1 MLTRASSVAILAAL
15 ALGSLSRADAQ
26 TPLPLLGA
34 MYSHTS
40 LAGCNLDNTGIVR
53 TYHTP
58 GTRRL
63 VRSQLAAMRK
73 AGLSSLRIILW
84 NMTDDT
90 GQRWGVLPS
99 AGGRLSEP
107 YRSNLVRFASDVAKA
122 GFQRLTVA
130 FSPQWTNN
138 PIGEYGPS
146 GLIADRWD
154 PSKFEENWSF
164 IADARR
170 LVEPVGPTDTR
181 WDFFQESPPTRY
193 QPAFIVERMNGQI
206 REMWT
211 RYVRAYGGDDVTV
224 STIIKGPGTEVAVDR
239 LQHLLDAIRSTGL
252 GYPTWFEVHGDWTSP
267 DLYQE
272 LRAIDET
279 LTANGLTTQ
288 PLVVGES
295 SYENAATASDVTRFM
310 ATSSRRIDEIY
321 QWWQRSSNGPCYSA
335 PYRADAYAAALG
347 LPLPPP
353 TPSPLPLLPVPT
365 LSAAVSSAGR
375 VVLRNET
382 GRTVVALNAGRYRIV
397 MQDRSRRYD
406 FRLTGPG
413 FQLASGAKFT
423 GRRVWNAEIGLNVS
437 YGTVF
442 SYSSALRGTRRSIV
456 VR

>member
-1 MLTRASSVAILAAL
+1 
-15 ALGSLSRADAQ
+15 
-26 TPLPLLGA
+26 

-40 LAGCNLDNTGIVR
+40 LAGCSLDNTGIVR

-90 GQRWGVLPS
+90 GQRWGVVPS

-107 YRSNLVRFASDVAKA
+107 YRSNLVRFASDVARA
-122 GFQRLTVA
+122 GFERLTVA

-164 IADARR
+164 IADARK
-170 LVEPVGPTDTR
+170 LVEPVGPADTR

-193 QPAFIVERMNGQI
+193 QPAFIVERMSSQI
-206 REMWT
+206 SEMWT
-211 RYVRAYGGDDVTV
+211 RYVRAYGGNDVTV
-224 STIIKGPGTEVAVDR
+224 STIVKGPGTEVAVDR
-239 LQHLLDAIRSTGL
+239 LQHLLDAIRSAGL
-252 GYPTWFEVHGDWTSP
+252 GFPTWFEVHGDWSSP
-267 DLYQE
+267 DLYHE
-272 LRAIDET
+272 LHAIDET

-295 SYENAATASDVTRFM
+295 SYENAATASDVRQFM
-310 ATSSRRIDEIY
+310 ETSSRRVDEVY
-321 QWWQRSSNGPCYSA
+321 QWWQMRSDGPCYSA
-335 PYRADAYAAALG
+335 PYRADAYLAALG

-365 LSAAVSSAGR
+365 LSAAVSPAGK
-375 VVLRNET
+375 
-382 GRTVVALNAGRYRIV
+382 VALRDEAGHAVAVLDAGRYRIV
-397 MQDRSRRYD
+397 VQDRSRRYG
-406 FRLTGPG
+406 FRLAGPG

-423 GRRVWNAEIGLNVS
+423 GRRIWNAEIGLTDR

-442 SYSSALRGTRRSIV
+442 AYSSELRGARRPIV
-456 VR
+456 IH